1 MVYKRSIAVKLLCS
15 FFLTEFLI
23 KDTIKHDK
31 IRRYHPMNPL
41 FVDPN
46 KAYFATGPA
55 DLERPNEPLI
65 REIFNSILIVKK

>member
-1 MVYKRSIAVKLLCS
+1 
-15 FFLTEFLI
+15 
-23 KDTIKHDK
+23 
-31 IRRYHPMNPL
+31 MNPL